1 MPFVAVEQR
10 RSSKRL
16 QARGRQVPAGARY
29 SCADDEGVGEGE
41 GAAEQ
46 GWLACERSAGQ
57 GDFHTA
63 SQGGLS
69 FRRRVVDRPG
79 PNFRASFL
87 KSWAI
92 SGNEKLRES
101 WAI

>member
-1 MPFVAVEQR
+1 MAFVARAPCACCTLGEASVEQR

-16 QARGRQVPAGARY
+16 QDAVDKYRQEHAIRAPMTKAWGKAN
-29 SCADDEGVGEGE
+29 E

-46 GWLACERSAGQ
+46 GRLACERSAGQ

-69 FRRRVVDRPG
+69 FRRSVVDQG
-79 PNFRASFL
+79 VAIRACV
-87 KSWAI
+87 WV
-92 SGNEKLRES
+92 
-101 WAI
+101 